1 VTTEAVASEL
11 QEAVGS
17 GATMN
22 SVPEH
27 LVEIGAS
34 FEQTYKP
41 VLDFHGW
48 KVAMLRHFAV
58 VAAEGFYRV
67 ERHWNTN
74 EVFILTAG
82 KADLIILE
90 GDEMPTTPY
99 VFPMQLN
106 VAYNIQQ
113 SVWHHVVM
121 SPDAHIILF
130 ERSETSV
137 ETTDYAEL
145 PLEVVVQIKARFT
158 VMDEANKYG

>member
-1 VTTEAVASEL
+1 MGDMKTENSTTARVP
-11 QEAVGS
+11 
-17 GATMN
+17 N
-22 SVPEH
+22 SLMES
-27 LVEIGAS
+27 GAS

-48 KVAMLRHFAV
+48 KVAMLRHFDV
-58 VAAEGFYRV
+58 VAPETFHRV

-82 KADLIILE
+82 QADLIILE
-90 GDEMPTTPY
+90 GETAPGRAY
-99 VFPMQLN
+99 VFPMGLN

-113 SVWHHVVM
+113 LVWHHVVM
-121 SPDAHIILF
+121 SLDAHIILF

-145 PLEVVVQIKARFT
+145 SPDVIREIKASFK
-158 VMDEANKYG
+158 VK

>member
-1 VTTEAVASEL
+1 MSKI
-11 QEAVGS
+11 
-17 GATMN
+17 
-22 SVPEH
+22 PPH
-27 LVEIGAS
+27 LMEPGAS

-48 KVAMLRHFAV
+48 KVAMLRYFDI
-58 VAAEGFYRV
+58 VAPETFYRV

-82 KADLIILE
+82 QADLILFD
-90 GDEMPTTPY
+90 GDERPAQSY

-121 SPDAHIILF
+121 SPDAHIILI
-130 ERSETSV
+130 ERSETGLA
-137 ETTDYAEL
+137 TTDYAEL
-145 PLEVVVQIKARFT
+145 TPEVIARVKQEFT
-158 VMDEANKYG
+158 VVP

>member
-1 VTTEAVASEL
+1 MRDNG
-11 QEAVGS
+11 QEAAS
-17 GATMN
+17 GAAMST
-22 SVPEH
+22 VPEN

-48 KVAMLRHFAV
+48 KVAMLRHFTV
-58 VAAEGFYRV
+58 VAPEHFYRV

-90 GDEMPTTPY
+90 GVEAPTRPY
-99 VFPMQLN
+99 VLPMQLN

-121 SPDAHIILF
+121 SPDAHIILI
-130 ERSETSV
+130 ERSATSV

-145 PLEVVVQIKARFT
+145 PPDVAAQIKAQFT
-158 VMDEANKYG
+158 VTGSAAR

>member
-1 VTTEAVASEL
+1 MLPAS
-11 QEAVGS
+11 
-17 GATMN
+17 
-22 SVPEH
+22 

-34 FEQTYKP
+34 FAQTYQP

-48 KVAMLRHFAV
+48 KVAMLRHFDV
-58 VAAEGFYRV
+58 VAPETFYRV

-74 EVFILTAG
+74 EVFILSAG
-82 KADLIILE
+82 QADLIICE
-90 GDEMPTTPY
+90 GDAKPTTAH

-130 ERSETSV
+130 ERSETSL

-145 PLEVVVQIKARFT
+145 PADVVTRIKAQFT
-158 VMDEANKYG
+158 VKLSVG

>member
-1 VTTEAVASEL
+1 MPSI
-11 QEAVGS
+11 S
-17 GATMN
+17 P
-22 SVPEH
+22 S
-27 LVEIGAS
+27 LVEIGSS
-34 FEQTYKP
+34 FEQTYRP

-48 KVAMLRHFAV
+48 KVAMLRYFEV
-58 VAAEGFYRV
+58 VAPNTFYRV

-82 KADLIILE
+82 HADLIVLE
-90 GDEMPTTPY
+90 GEEKPRKPY
-99 VFPMQLN
+99 VIPMKLN

-121 SPDAHIILF
+121 SPDAHIVLF

-145 PLEVVVQIKARFT
+145 PPELIQQIKAEFT
-158 VMDEANKYG
+158 VMST

>member
-1 VTTEAVASEL
+1 MPDIS
-11 QEAVGS
+11 Q
-17 GATMN
+17 N
-22 SVPEH
+22 
-27 LVEIGAS
+27 LVEVGVS

-48 KVAMLRHFAV
+48 KVAMLRHFEV
-58 VAAEGFYRV
+58 VAPETFYRV

-82 KADLIILE
+82 QADLIIFE
-90 GDEMPTTPY
+90 GDDQPSERY
-99 VFPMQLN
+99 YIFPMELN

-121 SPDAHIILF
+121 SPEAHLILF

-137 ETTDYAEL
+137 ETTDYADIDRALVAE
-145 PLEVVVQIKARFT
+145 IKAQFT
-158 VMDEANKYG
+158 VKKS